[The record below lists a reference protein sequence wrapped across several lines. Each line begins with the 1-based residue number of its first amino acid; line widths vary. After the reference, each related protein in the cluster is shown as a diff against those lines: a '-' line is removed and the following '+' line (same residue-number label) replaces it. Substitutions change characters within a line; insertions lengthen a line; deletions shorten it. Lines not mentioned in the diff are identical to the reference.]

1 VNAELDC
8 PQEDLG
14 LQTRYQDSQL
24 QRHQNLALI
33 AAGFGM
39 IAEAVEMIAEAVG
52 MIAEQV
58 DVPAEAEMLV
68 EV

>member
-1 VNAELDC
+1 VNAELGC

-39 IAEAVEMIAEAVG
+39 IAEAVGMIAEAVG